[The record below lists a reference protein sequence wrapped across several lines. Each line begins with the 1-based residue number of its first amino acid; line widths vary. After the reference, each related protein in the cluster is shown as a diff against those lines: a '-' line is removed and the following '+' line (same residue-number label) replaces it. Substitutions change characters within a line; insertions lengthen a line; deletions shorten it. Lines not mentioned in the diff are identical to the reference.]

1 LPGVLSCCEPCRNSR
16 SFPLILKKRTKYAP
30 FGVEKLR
37 YGAGRLSTIK
47 RNFIGWEAKMT
58 VLTCSDYFPCSAAT
72 VAIEPRLPQS
82 AFPEHHHDFYEIVIV
97 EHGTGAHIFNGQPYT
112 LSGGSVC
119 FVRDHDRHLFEHT
132 ENLCL
137 TNVLYRAP
145 DAFCFLTGLDRLLP
159 QEQDGLYPSHW
170 RVPPQVLVQVRHLL
184 AELEALGNDT
194 HSLAQREIL
203 FMQLLIQ
210 IRKGSQTGQAAGA
223 DNRLNMMIGWLEDH
237 FASDVCWEA
246 LAEQFDLSLRT
257 LHRQL
262 KQQTG
267 LTPQRYLNRLR
278 LMRAR
283 HLLRH
288 SEESVTDIAYQCGF
302 GDSNHFSTLFKREF
316 CFSPRDIRQG
326 RDRQLQ

>member
-1 LPGVLSCCEPCRNSR
+1 
-16 SFPLILKKRTKYAP
+16 
-30 FGVEKLR
+30 
-37 YGAGRLSTIK
+37 
-47 RNFIGWEAKMT
+47 MT
-58 VLTCSDYFPCSAAT
+58 VLYGADFFPSGNAT
-72 VAIEPRLPQS
+72 VAIEPRLPQA
-82 AFPEHHHDFYEIVIV
+82 AFPEHHHDFWEIVIV
-97 EHGTGAHIFNGQPYT
+97 EHGTGTHIFNGQPYT

-145 DAFCFLTGLDRLLP
+145 DAFSFIAGLERLLP
-159 QEQDGLYPSHW
+159 QEQDGNYASHW
-170 RVPPQVLVQVRHLL
+170 RVGQQVLQQVRGLI
-184 AELEALGNDT
+184 EQIEALGEAADT
-194 HSLAQREIL
+194 PAIANREIL
-203 FMQLLIQ
+203 FMQLLILL
-210 IRKGSQTGQAAGA
+210 RKSSLAENSGKA
-223 DNRLNMMIGWLEDH
+223 DERLNQMIAWLEDH
-237 FASDVCWEA
+237 FAEEVCWEQ
-246 LAEQFDLSLRT
+246 LADKFSLSLRT

-278 LMRAR
+278 LIKAR

-316 CFSPRDIRQG
+316 CWSPREIRLG
-326 RDRQLQ
+326 RDCPFQ